1 MSTSTIKP
9 APVDRHASYDKKK
22 LFVLSVIALV
32 TAGLSFGIR
41 SSIANDLQTTFFDP
55 IDRLRS
61 AEMIGAV
68 LGVAFLGFA
77 FTIAI
82 GSPLLDYL
90 GMGRL
95 LTLSS
100 LCFIAGTTVV
110 VFAGNIAQ
118 GAAVYNV
125 IWVGMVITGI
135 GWGLVETVINP
146 LTTTLY
152 PEEKTA
158 RLNTLH
164 AWWPAGIIMGAL
176 IAIFIGKL
184 DLDWQVTL

>member
-1 MSTSTIKP
+1 MSTSTTKP

-22 LFVLSVIALV
+22 LFILSVIALV

-82 GSPLLDYL
+82 GSPLVDKI
-90 GMGRL
+90 GMGKL
-95 LTLSS
+95 LALSG
-100 LCFIAGTTVV
+100 LCFIAGTSTVI
-110 VFAGNIAQ
+110 FAGSDRKS
-118 GAAVYNV
+118 
-125 IWVGMVITGI
+125 T
-135 GWGLVETVINP
+135 
-146 LTTTLY
+146 
-152 PEEKTA
+152 
-158 RLNTLH
+158 RLNSSHRTISY
-164 AWWPAGIIMGAL
+164 AV
-176 IAIFIGKL
+176 FC
-184 DLDWQVTL
+184 